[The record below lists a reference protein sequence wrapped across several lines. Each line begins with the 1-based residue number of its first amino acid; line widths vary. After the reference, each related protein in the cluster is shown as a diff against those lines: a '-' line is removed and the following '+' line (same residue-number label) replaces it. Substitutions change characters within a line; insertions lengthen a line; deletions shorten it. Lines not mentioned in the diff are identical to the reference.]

1 MDKIV
6 NLHHRLVSPGAKN
19 SVERFLLLLLYP
31 FSYLYG
37 VITWIRN
44 RCYDFGWFSS
54 YRSSLPVI
62 SVGNLAVGGTGKTP
76 VVDWLVKEFQ
86 RRGHHPAVISRGF
99 SGNYTGEV
107 GIVSSGDGILMSTIE
122 CGDEPY
128 LLARKNPDCPVLV
141 AKRRRHAM
149 RQLEQSKQVD
159 LIILDD
165 GFQHRAVER
174 DVDLVLLDAAAPLGN
189 GRPLPA
195 GTLREFPGAL
205 KRADLLLMTR
215 TTTQNYQ
222 YFMGFEVFESSHQLA
237 VTATSLDGESIPVS
251 QLQSLKCFAF
261 AGIADPENFFS
272 SLLKGGFNLKNQLP
286 LADHVTYQGQ
296 ILNQVN
302 RAASGMDALITTEK
316 DAVKLSAD
324 MFELPCYQIAMEIKI
339 NRSKDF
345 FDRVTRNLWSE

>member
-6 NLHHRLVSPGAKN
+6 NFHHRLVSPGAKN
-19 SVERFLLLLLYP
+19 FPERFLLLLLYP

-44 RCYDFGWFSS
+44 LCYDFGWCSS

-62 SVGNLAVGGTGKTP
+62 SVGNLAAGGTGKTP
-76 VVDWLVKEFQ
+76 VVDWLVKELQ
-86 RRGHHPAVISRGF
+86 KRGHHPAVISRGF

-107 GIVSSGDGILMSTIE
+107 GIVSSGDGILMSAIE

-141 AKRRRHAM
+141 AKKRSNAM
-149 RQLEQSKQVD
+149 RQLEQSKLAD

-174 DVDLVLLDAAAPLGN
+174 DVDLVLLDATAPLGN

-195 GTLREFPGAL
+195 GNLREFSGAL

-215 TTTQNYQ
+215 ATTQKHQ

-237 VTATSLDGESIPVS
+237 VSVTSLDGESIPVS
-251 QLQSLKCFAF
+251 QLKRLKCFAF
-261 AGIADPENFFS
+261 AGIADPENFFL
-272 SLLKGGFNLKNQLP
+272 SLLKVGFNLKNQLP
-286 LADHVTYQGQ
+286 FADHVIYQGQ
-296 ILNQVN
+296 ILNQIN
-302 RAASGMDALITTEK
+302 HAATGMDALITTEK

-324 MFELPCYQIAMEIKI
+324 MFELPCYQIALEIKI
-339 NRSKDF
+339 NRSKEF
-345 FDRVTRNLWSE
+345 FDHLTRCLWSK

>member
-1 MDKIV
+1 MDQLV
-6 NLHHRLVSPGAKN
+6 NFHHRLVSPGAK
-19 SVERFLLLLLYP
+19 SLPERFLLLLLYP

-86 RRGHHPAVISRGF
+86 KRGHRPAIISRGF
-99 SGNYTGEV
+99 SGNYTDDV
-107 GIVSSGDGILMSTIE
+107 GIVSTGDGILMSAIE

-141 AKRRRHAM
+141 AKKRRHAIS
-149 RQLEQSKQVD
+149 QLEQSKQVD

-165 GFQHRAVER
+165 AFQHRAVKR

-189 GRPLPA
+189 GMPLPA

-215 TTTQNYQ
+215 TTTQNHQ
-222 YFMGFEVFESSHQLA
+222 HFMGFEAFESSHQLA
-237 VTATSLDGESIPVS
+237 VTATGLDGESISVS
-251 QLQSLKCFAF
+251 QLQCLRCFAF
-261 AGIADPENFFS
+261 AGIADPQNFFS
-272 SLLKGGFNLKNQLP
+272 SLLKVGFNLKSQLSF
-286 LADHVTYQGQ
+286 ADHVTYQGQ
-296 ILNQVN
+296 TLNQIN
-302 RAASGMDALITTEK
+302 HAASGMDALITTEK

-339 NRSKDF
+339 NRSKEF
-345 FDRVTRNLWSE
+345 FDHLTRCLWSK